1 MKRRTAA
8 RSKPSRR
15 RGRPAGGGGQAKI
28 LTAAELTRVDKCLK
42 GMRNEHR
49 NRALFYLQLA
59 TGVRVGELAALNV
72 GDVLHRQTIRREF
85 NLGTADAKYCK
96 PRTIYLEHPKAR
108 EALLTY
114 LRERREDLAFR
125 ASEPLFVGQKENA
138 AGSYRIS
145 ANSLVHLFAQLYAAA
160 GIVGASSH
168 SGRRW
173 FMTELARGGV
183 HPRIIQQRAGHTSL
197 ATTQRYI
204 EVTPDQERRALRVIK
219 F

>member
-1 MKRRTAA
+1 MTRRPPP
-8 RSKPSRR
+8 RRR

-28 LTAAELTRVDKCLK
+28 LTRAEITRVDKCLK
-42 GMRNEHR
+42 GTRNEHR
-49 NRALFYLQLA
+49 NRVLFYLQLA

-72 GDVLHRQTIRREF
+72 GHVLHGKTIRREF
-85 NLGTADAKYCK
+85 NLGTRDTKYCK

-114 LRERREDLAFR
+114 LRDRQPALDYKATQ
-125 ASEPLFVGQKENA
+125 PLFVGQKPNA

-145 ANSLVHLFAQLYAAA
+145 ANSLAHLFSALYAHA
-160 GIVGASSH
+160 GVLGASSH

-197 ATTQRYI
+197 ATTLRYI
-204 EVTPDQERRALRVIK
+204 EVTPNQERRALRVIK

>member
-1 MKRRTAA
+1 MTRRPPP
-8 RSKPSRR
+8 RRR
-15 RGRPAGGGGQAKI
+15 RGRPAGRRGQAKI
-28 LTAAELTRVDKCLK
+28 LTRAEITRVDKCLK
-42 GMRNEHR
+42 GMRHEHR

-72 GDVLHRQTIRREF
+72 GDVLHSKTIRREF
-85 NLGTADAKYCK
+85 NLGTADTKYCK

-114 LRERREDLAFR
+114 LRERRADLTYK
-125 ASEPLFVGQKENA
+125 STEPLFVGQKPNA

-145 ANSLVHLFAQLYAAA
+145 ANSLAHLFPALYAAA
-160 GIVGASSH
+160 GVVGASSH

>member
-1 MKRRTAA
+1 MTRRVQ
-8 RSKPSRR
+8 PGR
-15 RGRPAGGGGQAKI
+15 RGRPAGGGGQAKV
-28 LTAAELTRVDKCLK
+28 LTAAEITRVDKCLT

-49 NRALFYLQLA
+49 NRALFFLQLA

-72 GDVLHRQTIRREF
+72 GDVLHGTTIRREF
-85 NLGTADAKYCK
+85 NLGTADTKYCK
-96 PRTIYLEHPKAR
+96 PRMIYLDHPKAR
-108 EALLTY
+108 DAVLTY
-114 LRERREDLAFR
+114 LRERREDLAFKS
-125 ASEPLFVGQKENA
+125 SEPLFVGQKPNA
-138 AGSYRIS
+138 TGSTRVS
-145 ANSLVHLFAQLYAAA
+145 ANSLAHLFLTIYQAA

-204 EVTPDQERRALRVIK
+204 EITPDQERRALRVLK